1 MSVTE
6 FYISKGYTPE
16 TKTTLI
22 NGTNTLSVW
31 TPAAGKRVI
40 ATELA
45 ISSNVGGTIA
55 FYFDNAKQ
63 FKIAEY
69 MLGGS
74 ATISPAIG
82 QWESTAVGFG
92 IIAKTGASSTDG
104 WRVNLT
110 GFELAGTQF

>member
-1 MSVTE
+1 MSVTS
-6 FYISKGYTPE
+6 FYISKGYTPS

-22 NGTNTLSVW
+22 NGLNTLSVW

-45 ISSNVGGTIA
+45 VSANYGGTIA
-55 FYFDNAKQ
+55 FYFDNAAQ

-69 MLGGS
+69 LVGAS
-74 ATISPAIG
+74 ATIYPTIG

-92 IIAKTGASSTDG
+92 IIAKAGTSGTDG
-104 WRVNLT
+104 WRVNFT
-110 GFELAGTQF
+110 GFELEGTQF